1 MSRQH
6 TPTELK
12 EALKGT
18 KPAFVLL
25 LVFSC
30 VINLLMLA
38 PAIYM
43 LQVYDRVL
51 VSKNTTTLLM
61 LTLLVVGLYILIAM
75 IESAR
80 ASVMIRLGNRL

>member
-1 MSRQH
+1 M
-6 TPTELK
+6 
-12 EALKGT
+12 
-18 KPAFVLL
+18 
-25 LVFSC
+25 
-30 VINLLMLA
+30 INMLMLA

-61 LTLLVVGLYILIAM
+61 LTLLIVGLYIVIAM

-80 ASVMIRLGNRL
+80 AQVMVGSLATGWI